1 MIYPKDDK
9 LSVADRSNQDEDQ
22 HVYIPFET
30 KVKQNAGMI
39 QRCENNLK
47 LIIEIAGG
55 CGV

>member
-1 MIYPKDDK
+1 VIYPKDDK
-9 LSVADRSNQDEDQ
+9 LSVADSSNQDEDQ